1 MQKMFLNGMS
11 EFFFNPD
18 YTWFLF
24 FFFYVVEHSVE
35 FDLTRVISLFYA
47 FDVGK

>member
-1 MQKMFLNGMS
+1 MHKMLLNGMS

-18 YTWFLF
+18 TWFLF
-24 FFFYVVEHSVE
+24 FFFYLFEHSVE